1 MREVVVPGLG
11 VVVVDPG
18 LSRVVEI
25 PTTCHFCRSLAFG
38 GHILYFVRRLLCDLN
53 NLQLV
58 LE

>member
-25 PTTCHFCRSLAFG
+25 PTTCHFCRSLACL
-38 GHILYFVRRLLCDLN
+38 GHIL
-53 NLQLV
+53 
-58 LE
+58 